1 LEELGTIQVLVNGE
15 KLSLPDG
22 ATVQSAIDTAE
33 APYKI
38 GASVG
43 ILKKSESVRS
53 ESVREYRVKTT
64 KGELRLEIIDHL
76 SASARRWMEDF
87 RQYEGIS
94 LRWGSKDATA
104 FGPFSESLKPERNLT
119 KLDKYDVAFS
129 AGGYNPSN
137 FHLLFSL
144 AEHSADYGAPEDGP
158 FARVVGGKKLLT
170 SFERSDRILEIE
182 PVIEW
187 QESAKHLVTDDTN
200 TILED
205 GDGLFTFIMVEL
217 ALESPEGAEF
227 FFGLIK
233 DGFFEVD
240 YESSSFISDTSL
252 KGEIC
257 SFENFEAR
265 KDGAVWVRTAGYGTG
280 KVFISRDERTA
291 SVVHSVIGHIQ
302 QGIELIHM
310 AGKGHSI
317 FVKTDPAPINILGMG
332 FKEAEKHLEGLG
344 VELVREGYK
353 EDDANIVKL
362 NPSSTIDIL
371 LAKKVIATGAP
382 DSLVIRVELYDELAP
397 KSVDFFR
404 HAVGL
409 TFRPIGTLPVMMI
422 YEDTY
427 LFKAAKS
434 AEKYKEILPENV
446 LVDKTKAFEI
456 GITNQAAKR
465 MGIVG
470 VKTEDDDLF
479 GPTGEKFSSTN
490 IIGKI
495 LEPEKFKALTEKDT
509 MYVLESNKEEIE

>member
-1 LEELGTIQVLVNGE
+1 
-15 KLSLPDG
+15 
-22 ATVQSAIDTAE
+22 
-33 APYKI
+33 
-38 GASVG
+38 
-43 ILKKSESVRS
+43 
-53 ESVREYRVKTT
+53 
-64 KGELRLEIIDHL
+64 
-76 SASARRWMEDF
+76 
-87 RQYEGIS
+87 
-94 LRWGSKDATA
+94 
-104 FGPFSESLKPERNLT
+104 
-119 KLDKYDVAFS
+119 
-129 AGGYNPSN
+129 
-137 FHLLFSL
+137 
-144 AEHSADYGAPEDGP
+144 
-158 FARVVGGKKLLT
+158 VVGGKKLLT